1 MAIPGPPGKTRFLDG
16 DFAGPAWIRWFN
28 QLIDGIAAG
37 IGIGSI
43 NGDTTSDQLIKGAG
57 SVSVSTSGGVTTI
70 TGAGAAGGAG
80 LLSINS
86 DTTAAQKLVAGARM
100 TITDLGGGVHQFTAA
115 AAGGIASINYDTTPA
130 QQIVGSG
137 SITVSTAYG
146 ITTIGGSGGGGGGLT
161 SINSDVTPAQTFTAG
176 TGITI
181 ADTGLGGHTIATSGS
196 SSRDTSILVNT
207 IPMSDDYD
215 VSVNVSRPIMINGV

>member
-57 SVSVSTSGGVTTI
+57 SVSVSTSHGVTTI

-80 LLSINS
+80 LLSINA
-86 DTTAAQKLVAGARM
+86 DTTAAQLLIGGTNV
-100 TITDLGGGVHQFTAA
+100 TIQDRGGWQHLISAQT
-115 AAGGIASINYDTTPA
+115 GIKSINSDITPA
-130 QQIVGSG
+130 QSIVGSG
-137 SITVSTAYG
+137 SITVSTSYG
-146 ITTIGGSGGGGGGLT
+146 IT
-161 SINSDVTPAQTFTAG
+161 
-176 TGITI
+176 
-181 ADTGLGGHTIATSGS
+181 
-196 SSRDTSILVNT
+196 
-207 IPMSDDYD
+207 
-215 VSVNVSRPIMINGV
+215 